1 MMMGIVTIVIII
13 IAFINVRIADRQLAN
28 GTWWSSLLFRHLS
41 WALGAGGGDE
51 DDNDEGD
58 DDDGNDE
65 LGQWACLYIM
75 VECMYVYDV
84 LPSLSL

>member
-1 MMMGIVTIVIII
+1 MGIVTIVIII

-58 DDDGNDE
+58 DDDGKA
-65 LGQWACLYIM
+65 GWAWAIGMLYI
-75 VECMYVYDV
+75 
-84 LPSLSL
+84 LW

>member
-58 DDDGNDE
+58 DDVNR
-65 LGQWACLYIM
+65 QWACLCIM
-75 VECMYVYDV
+75 IECMYVCDV
-84 LPSLSL
+84 LPMLPLVEFL